1 MQFHQLYDSYE
12 SYHSK
17 GPLSIILL
25 SVLEN
30 VADEMPF
37 HQLYDLYEPYHRK
50 GPPLYTKELQPSN
63 FLPFFHSNVSHSPH
77 ELIAQFD
84 DSYPLNLNF
93 EQVGMRVTL
102 AREYALHRERARMS
116 GKPVLLASPFAR
128 GARY

>member
-50 GPPLYTKELQPSN
+50 EPPLYTKELQPSN

-93 EQVGMRVTL
+93 YDLNKWAWE
-102 AREYALHRERARMS
+102 LH
-116 GKPVLLASPFAR
+116 
-128 GARY
+128 